1 MNNLAVEERIRRIE
15 AEPLP
20 RNIGALLDTAADAV
34 PGQTAWRFIANDE
47 AITYRELRDAVNRL
61 ANGLAAAGVRPG
73 THVGVMLPNISA
85 MPLTWLALARL
96 GAVMIPV
103 NTRYTGR
110 ELHYCLEDGRAEF
123 LVIHDASLEA
133 LRAMPSPLA
142 GLSGRVFVVG
152 EAPAGLRDWAGLSAT
167 QGAALPEVEEPGL
180 ETVLN
185 LQYTSGTTGF
195 PKGCIL
201 TQRYWLTCAKT
212 YSTFDGLKIDR
223 ILADNPFFYMTP
235 QWLLLMAFLQRG
247 TLFVGPRLSASHWLE
262 SVRAHRIQYCLFR
275 EIYAQQPPTPHDAD
289 TGLLRASIY
298 PHRAA
303 DHAGLENR
311 FGCPIRPA
319 FGMTEIGAGLI
330 MPIEA
335 ADMVGSG
342 SCGIPAPF
350 RECRIADL
358 DGNTLPTGTTGELLV
373 RGPGILKGYYGK
385 PEATAAAFHGEW
397 FRTGDL
403 ARCDERGYY
412 YIVGRIK
419 DMIKRAG
426 ENIAAN
432 EVESII
438 EMMAGV
444 AEAAVVGVPDER
456 RGEEVKACLVL
467 ADGYAVTDV
476 PPQSVLDHCALHLAA
491 FKLPRYLEYRAVP
504 LPRTA
509 SGKVAKTQLRTE
521 RADLLANTW
530 ERVHGRWTCAPRP
543 HPSPISDRPTEAP

>member
-1 MNNLAVEERIRRIE
+1 LNNLTVQERIRRIE

-20 RNIGALLDTAADAV
+20 RNIGALLDEAADAV
-34 PGQTAWRFIANDE
+34 PGHTAWCFFSYEDAHTETIA
-47 AITYRELRDAVNRL
+47 YGELRQAVNRL
-61 ANGLAAAGVRPG
+61 ANGLAAAGVGPG
-73 THVGVMLPNISA
+73 THVGVMLPNAPA

-110 ELHYCLEDGRAEF
+110 ELHYSLDDGGAEF
-123 LVIHDASLEA
+123 LVVHDSSLEV
-133 LRAMPSPLA
+133 LRAMPSPLPR
-142 GLSGRVFVVG
+142 LDGRVFVVG
-152 EAPAGLRDWAGLSAT
+152 EVPSGYRDWAGVSAGQHAT
-167 QGAALPEVEEPGL
+167 PPAVAEPTL

-212 YSTFDGLKIDR
+212 YSAFDGLRIER

-247 TLFVGPRLSASHWLE
+247 TLFVGPRLSGSHWLE
-262 SVRAHRIQYCLFR
+262 SVRTHRIQYCLFR
-275 EIYAQQPPTPHDAD
+275 EIYAEQPPTPHDAG

-298 PHRAA
+298 PHRPENHAA
-303 DHAGLENR
+303 LEAR

-335 ADMVGSG
+335 GDMVGSG
-342 SCGIPAPF
+342 SCGLPAPF
-350 RECRIADL
+350 RECRIADSE
-358 DGNTLPTGTTGELLV
+358 GNTLPAGATGELQV
-373 RGPGILKGYYGK
+373 RGPGILKGYYNK

-403 ARCDERGYY
+403 ARRDERGYY

-426 ENIAAN
+426 ENVAAN
-432 EVESII
+432 EVEAVLESLPGI
-438 EMMAGV
+438 
-444 AEAAVVGVPDER
+444 AEAAVIGVPDTL
-456 RGEEVKACLVL
+456 RGEEIKACLVL
-467 ADGYAVTDV
+467 AAGRSIEHL
-476 PPQSVLDHCALHLAA
+476 PPQAVFEHCQHSLAA
-491 FKLPRYLEYRAVP
+491 FKIPRYLEYRSAP

-509 SGKVAKTQLRTE
+509 SGKVAKTQLRSE

-530 ERVHGRWTCAPRP
+530 ERVHGRWIYALHR
-543 HPSPISDRPTEAP
+543 HPATTLD

>member
-1 MNNLAVEERIRRIE
+1 M
-15 AEPLP
+15 
-20 RNIGALLDTAADAV
+20 LLDEAAAAV
-34 PGQTAWRFIANDE
+34 PAHTAWRFIADDE
-47 AITYRELRDAVNRL
+47 SITYLDLRDAVNRL
-61 ANGLAAAGVRPG
+61 ANGLVAAGVRPG

-123 LVIHDASLEA
+123 LVIHDAAVEAYRTMPSAIARLEA
-133 LRAMPSPLA
+133 
-142 GLSGRVFVVG
+142 RVFVAG
-152 EAPAGLRDWAGLSAT
+152 EVLPGFRGWSSLAAGQS
-167 QGAALPEVEEPGL
+167 AALPAVDEPTL

-201 TQRYWLTCAKT
+201 TQRYWLICAKT
-212 YSTFDGLKIDR
+212 YSAFDGLSFER

-235 QWLLLMAFLQRG
+235 QWLLLMAFFQRG
-247 TLFVGPRLSASHWLE
+247 TLFVGPKLSASHWLE
-262 SVRAHRIQYCLFR
+262 SVRTHRIQYCLFR
-275 EIYAQQPPTPHDAD
+275 EIYARHPATPHDAD
-289 TGLLRASIY
+289 SGLLRASVY

-303 DHAGLENR
+303 DHAELETR

-335 ADMVGSG
+335 LDMIGSG

-350 RECRIADL
+350 RECRIADRE
-358 DGNTLPTGTTGELLV
+358 GNILPTGEAGELLI

-385 PEATAAAFHGEW
+385 PEATSAAFHGEW

-412 YIVGRIK
+412 YIVGRLK
-419 DMIKRAG
+419 DMIKRSG

-432 EVESII
+432 EVESVI
-438 EMMAGV
+438 EMMAGIS
-444 AEAAVVGVPDER
+444 EAAVVGVPDGW
-456 RGEEVKACLVL
+456 RGEEVKAHLVL
-467 ADGYAVTDV
+467 ADGYAVKDV
-476 PPQSVLDHCALHLAA
+476 PPQTVIEHCARHLAA
-491 FKLPRYLEYRAVP
+491 FKLPRYFEYRAVP

-509 SGKVAKTQLRTE
+509 SGKVAKTRLLEGPEGSRSSSWEWIEGQWRE
-521 RADLLANTW
+521 ADAVSLEQEQTK
-530 ERVHGRWTCAPRP
+530 
-543 HPSPISDRPTEAP
+543 